1 MLSPQDLGL
10 IPDHDL
16 PSMTAGQAYVI
27 PIDNEE
33 DVYYAIF
40 DTEGQ
45 PLALADSR
53 ELAFIAIRQNGLV
66 PVDAH

>member
-1 MLSPQDLGL
+1 MTSPQEIATVLNL
-10 IPDHDL
+10 DL

-45 PLALADSR
+45 PLAFAESR
-53 ELAFIAIRQNGLV
+53 ELAFIAIRQNGLE